1 MLISKKEKEKL
12 VIQLAHEGK
21 TTREIAKHVHISLRD
36 IGTIIHKETGDDELA
51 TTEKQ
56 KVDELKKE
64 KEKQERLKYLSTYAK
79 SFQMFKDR
87 KPFEDVAIELDLD
100 TDTVLFFYEDNL
112 RLLKINWL
120 VKIYKDL
127 KEDFPL
133 FIHLYKRVKEEGLNK
148 HDITVLVKGQ
158 QDLKFM
164 EHRVDLFSDFI
175 RGQQLQ
181 KQQLEQEIK
190 MLKTNLD
197 NFGVIFHHKRI

>member
-1 MLISKKEKEKL
+1 MLISRKEKEKL

-36 IGTIIHKETGDDELA
+36 IGTIIRKETGDYKEENDELLER
-51 TTEKQ
+51 EKQ
-56 KVDELKKE
+56 KHDEQQKE
-64 KEKQERLKYLSTYAK
+64 KEKQERLKYLSPYAK
-79 SFQMFKDR
+79 SFQMFNDR
-87 KPFEDVAIELDLD
+87 KSLEDVAIELDLD

-133 FIHLYKRVKEEGLNK
+133 FIYLYKRVKKEGLTK
-148 HDITVLVKGQ
+148 HDIVVLIKSQ

-190 MLKTNLD
+190 MLKTN
-197 NFGVIFHHKRI
+197 R

>member
-1 MLISKKEKEKL
+1 MFISRTEKEKL
-12 VIQLAHEGK
+12 VIHLAHEGK

-64 KEKQERLKYLSTYAK
+64 KEKQERLKYLSPYAK

-87 KPFEDVAIELDLD
+87 KPLEDVAIELDLD

-133 FIHLYKRVKEEGLNK
+133 FIYLYKRVKEEGLNK

-175 RGQQLQ
+175 RGQQMQ

>member
-1 MLISKKEKEKL
+1 MKAKL
-12 VIQLAHEGK
+12 Q
-21 TTREIAKHVHISLRD
+21 EIAKHVHISLRD

-127 KEDFPL
+127 KKEFPL
-133 FIHLYKRVKEEGLNK
+133 FIYLYKRVKEEGLNK